1 MSRLPTPREIRRTSR
16 RSRSRRVGP
25 DLGVGI
31 RDRVRRSVSHS
42 RQPRTLS
49 SGESQGVIIATLR
62 DLQWRARRFV
72 IAGVGAA
79 MVFAL
84 TLVLAGLESSFAVES
99 RHTVDAIGGDTY
111 VVERGVQS
119 VFGSL
124 SVVPPTA
131 VREIKGVQRADPIAL
146 SHHSVQVGG
155 KLLDVELLG
164 YQPGG
169 FGTPPLWRGRL
180 PQRADEI
187 VVDRSLHAGIG
198 KQFLL
203 AGRRVL
209 VVGQTKRLT
218 INGGQPMMYMRLS
231 DSQKLLPTPV
241 PYVSA
246 VVTKGVP
253 THLPEGLVLRSKDQ
267 TRKDLLRPLVGAI
280 ASLKAMLVLLWL
292 VALMVIGSV
301 VYLSALERRRDFAV
315 YKATGWSTR
324 TLAIGLAM
332 QAVLLSTVAALVGV
346 VVAQLLLP
354 LFPMEFEV
362 PALARALLPVI
373 GVVVGLL
380 SSVVGLRKAVGVE
393 PALAFGGP

>member
-1 MSRLPTPREIRRTSR
+1 
-16 RSRSRRVGP
+16 
-25 DLGVGI
+25 
-31 RDRVRRSVSHS
+31 
-42 RQPRTLS
+42 
-49 SGESQGVIIATLR
+49 
-62 DLQWRARRFV
+62 
-72 IAGVGAA
+72 
-79 MVFAL
+79 
-84 TLVLAGLESSFAVES
+84 
-99 RHTVDAIGGDTY
+99 
-111 VVERGVQS
+111 
-119 VFGSL
+119 
-124 SVVPPTA
+124 
-131 VREIKGVQRADPIAL
+131 
-146 SHHSVQVGG
+146 
-155 KLLDVELLG
+155 
-164 YQPGG
+164 
-169 FGTPPLWRGRL
+169 
-180 PQRADEI
+180 
-187 VVDRSLHAGIG
+187 
-198 KQFLL
+198 
-203 AGRRVL
+203 
-209 VVGQTKRLT
+209 
-218 INGGQPMMYMRLS
+218 
-231 DSQKLLPTPV
+231 V

-246 VVTKGVP
+246 VVTQGVP